1 MGRGVFKRVIQ
12 GQGPAE
18 GAAKKE
24 AAPETQGS
32 PAARPEVYGDVAVC
46 RLLRIHRKVLA
57 DARTKKT
64 HGVDWDCV
72 GLHAGMTLAWIHA
85 EALRRGI
92 VPDFVNNPLVPID
105 EGDGVASCRLLATWP
120 NRTRVTVEVVAT
132 GEPKV
137 ATVRDADEMHLNEIF
152 DCRVHGEELIW
163 EAGLNEARY

>member
-1 MGRGVFKRVIQ
+1 M
-12 GQGPAE
+12 
-18 GAAKKE
+18 
-24 AAPETQGS
+24 
-32 PAARPEVYGDVAVC
+32 
-46 RLLRIHRKVLA
+46 
-57 DARTKKT
+57 
-64 HGVDWDCV
+64 
-72 GLHAGMTLAWIHA
+72 AWIHA

-105 EGDGVASCRLLATWP
+105 KGDGVASCRLLATWP